1 MNILPVNKNTQAV
14 IAVVTDYYIY
24 IYIYTLKNILLL
36 AELPSSP
43 HYMLVSKYFPVI
55 IVFFIRKLD

>member
-24 IYIYTLKNILLL
+24 VYIYFKEYFTISWAPIFTTLH
-36 AELPSSP
+36 AG
-43 HYMLVSKYFPVI
+43 
-55 IVFFIRKLD
+55 

>member
-1 MNILPVNKNTQAV
+1 MNILPANKNTQAV
-14 IAVVTDYYIY
+14 IAVVTDYY

-43 HYMLVSKYFPVI
+43 HYMLVSKYFPDI